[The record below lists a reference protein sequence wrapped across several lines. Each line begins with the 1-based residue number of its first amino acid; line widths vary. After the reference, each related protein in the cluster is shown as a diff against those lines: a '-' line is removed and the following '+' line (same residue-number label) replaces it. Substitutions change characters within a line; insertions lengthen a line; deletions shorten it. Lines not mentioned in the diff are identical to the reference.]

1 MAINSSLSP
10 DDRDLLIR
18 TIIPDAEGKTDDEI
32 AAAARG
38 IIGRVGQDGQSVS
51 DVVLGRGNYPAWQTA
66 APLSHPNDS
75 DAYVRVARAITP
87 AVQNDAG
94 GESEAEFEKRL
105 GLSSNPPPGVVK
117 APKLETQ
124 EDFEKRLGV
133 GSAAPTEPVKAE
145 QTTGPLAAANAFTGG
160 WVRGI
165 PIVGPSIDT
174 GVQHAAA
181 YMRSRMYGTPYE
193 DELKAVQSYA
203 TGTAAAHPNLELA
216 GNVAGSINALAPA
229 VAAAPT
235 LMGTVGPWGQRAALG
250 AVSGAG
256 INALDAAVRSGG
268 DLSAIGTGAA
278 VGGGLGFLAPALVA
292 GIGAGGNALRS
303 VVDPMTAQLASRAA
317 ELGIPIRPPQI
328 STSPFINKLDQ
339 MTAQLPGSVTPG
351 LAAEQQGAVTRA
363 VSRTFGED
371 TDTLTPAT
379 MQAAKKRIGG
389 EFKDVLSRMS
399 IAPNAKLADDL
410 GGIANDAS
418 RYLRPDDANI
428 IKNHLEDVLSKF
440 SAGNGEIE
448 GKAYQALVQ
457 KGSAL
462 DNSIKGTGPEKNYAM
477 RIRDAL
483 DDAAKASSDPEL
495 GQRLTQAKYQWK
507 NLKTVQPL
515 VTRGVPGEI
524 SPLALNARVNAQF
537 PDRAFTGAGEL
548 GDIADIGQRFLR
560 QPRDSGTPIGNV
572 VMNMLSH
579 HGTLLGAGLLG
590 GGGAAGSYFTG
601 ENPLKGLGLG
611 LAGLGGTALTARIG
625 SSVLNNPALFSGL
638 VRRAPYLAPTV
649 SNRLQQWQQP

>member
-1 MAINSSLSP
+1 MALNSSLSP

-18 TIIPDAEGKTDDEI
+18 TIIPDAEGRTDDEI

-51 DVVLGRGNYPAWQTA
+51 DVVLGRGNYPAWATS
-66 APLSHPNDS
+66 APLNHPNNS

-124 EDFEKRLGV
+124 DEFEKRLGV
-133 GSAAPTEPVKAE
+133 GSAAPTEPAKAE
-145 QTTGPLAAANAFTGG
+145 QTAGPLAASSAFTGG

-203 TGTAAAHPNLELA
+203 TGTAEAHPNLELA
-216 GNVAGSINALAPA
+216 GNIGGSINALAPA
-229 VAAAPT
+229 MAAAPT
-235 LMGTVGPWGQRAALG
+235 LMGVSGPLLQRAVMG
-250 AVSGAG
+250 GVSGAG
-256 INALDAAVRSGG
+256 INALDQAVRSSG
-268 DLSAIGTGAA
+268 DPNAIDTGAII
-278 VGGGLGFLAPALVA
+278 GGAFGLGTPFA
-292 GIGAGGNALRS
+292 GRAIGAGANALMRTAI
-303 VVDPMTAQLASRAA
+303 DPMTASLARRAA
-317 ELGIPIRPPQI
+317 ELGIPIRPPQM
-328 STSPFINKLDQ
+328 SSSPFVSKLDQ
-339 MTAQLPGSVTPG
+339 MAGQLPGAVTPR

-363 VSRTFGED
+363 VSRTFGEN

-399 IAPNAKLADDL
+399 IAPDDTLANDL
-410 GGIANDAS
+410 GGIVHDAS
-418 RYLRPDDANI
+418 RFLRPDDANI
-428 IKNHLEDVLSKF
+428 IKNHLEDVFSKF

-462 DNSIKGTGPEKNYAM
+462 DDSIKGTGPEKNYAM
-477 RIRDAL
+477 RLRDAL
-483 DDAAKASSDPEL
+483 DEAAKRSSDPEL
-495 GQRLTQAKYQWK
+495 AQRLTQAKYQWK
-507 NLKTVQPL
+507 NMKTVQPL

-524 SPLALNARVNAQF
+524 SPLALNTRVNTQF
-537 PDRAFTGAGEL
+537 PDRAFTGAGDL
-548 GDIADIGQRFLR
+548 GDIADVAQQFMR
-560 QPRDSGTPIGNV
+560 QPRDSGTPIGTAILNRLV
-572 VMNMLSH
+572 P
-579 HGTLLGAGLLG
+579 AAAA
-590 GGGAAGSYFTG
+590 GGASYWTGNDWLKSAGW
-601 ENPLKGLGLG
+601 G
-611 LAGLGGTALTARIG
+611 LAGLAGTAALARGG
-625 SSVLNNPALFSGL
+625 SSLLNNPAVLSGL
-638 VRRAPYLAPTV
+638 IQRAPYLAPPIA
-649 SNRLQQWQQP
+649 NRLRLTDQRQQQ